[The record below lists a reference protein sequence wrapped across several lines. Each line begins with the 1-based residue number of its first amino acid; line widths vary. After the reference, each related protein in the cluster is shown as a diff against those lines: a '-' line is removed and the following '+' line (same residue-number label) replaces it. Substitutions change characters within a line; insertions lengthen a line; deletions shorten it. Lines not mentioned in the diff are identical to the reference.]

1 MNRKHY
7 TQSKCGKTMTKLL
20 MTLAFLAVAT
30 TMSAQ
35 VSIGGEVGLGTS
47 HTKQTGSS
55 DNTFF
60 IRPEV
65 EYGFNKKFSVGLALG
80 YEYEGKTGGEH
91 VNTWSIQPFVRRT
104 FLEVGA
110 FSAFVDGALDFSTSH
125 TRQYK
130 KNTNSIGAFIRPGI
144 CYSLTKHISLEAHL
158 GDGLYYSHVWNAGFE
173 GETNADGSA
182 KYLPQDKLNTNKFG
196 FKLLS
201 EICFGVSYDF

>member
-7 TQSKCGKTMTKLL
+7 TQSEKTMTKLF
-20 MTLAFLAVAT
+20 MTLAFLAIT
-30 TMSAQ
+30 TTVSAQ
-35 VSIGGEVGLGTS
+35 VSIGGEIGFGTS
-47 HTKQTGSS
+47 HTHQTGSS

-65 EYGFNKKFSVGLALG
+65 EYGWGGKFSVGLALG
-80 YEYEGKTGGEH
+80 YEYDGETDEGH
-91 VNTWSIQPFVRRT
+91 SNTWSIQPFVRYT
-104 FLEVGA
+104 FLEIGA

-125 TRQYK
+125 THQHK
-130 KNTNSIGAFIRPGI
+130 KNTNAMGGFVRPGI

-158 GDGLYYSHVWNAGFE
+158 GDGLYYSHIWNAGFE
-173 GETNADGSA
+173 GELNTDGTV
-182 KYLPQDKLNTNKFG
+182 KYLPQDKQNTNRFG

>member
-1 MNRKHY
+1 MNKRHY
-7 TQSKCGKTMTKLL
+7 TQKTMTKLL
-20 MTLAFLAVAT
+20 MTLAFLAMAT

-35 VSIGGEVGLGTS
+35 VSIGGEIGLGTS

-55 DNTFF
+55 ENTFL
-60 IRPEV
+60 IRPEM
-65 EYGFNKKFSVGLALG
+65 EYGINEKISVGLALG
-80 YEYEGKTGGEH
+80 YEHEGQTGGEH

-104 FLEVGA
+104 FLTAGA

-125 TRQYK
+125 THQYK
-130 KNTNSIGAFIRPGI
+130 KNTNSMGAFIRPGI
-144 CYSLTKHISLEAHL
+144 CYSLTRHISLEANL

-173 GETNADGSA
+173 GETNADGTI
-182 KYLPQDKLNTNKFG
+182 KYLPQDKQNTNKFG